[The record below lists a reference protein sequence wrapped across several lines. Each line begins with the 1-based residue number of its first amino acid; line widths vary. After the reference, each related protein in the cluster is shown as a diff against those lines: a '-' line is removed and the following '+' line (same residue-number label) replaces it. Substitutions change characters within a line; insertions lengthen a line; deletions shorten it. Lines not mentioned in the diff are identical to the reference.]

1 MAWKPKAQI
10 QFANDLVT
18 ASLALDPDSET
29 RAAIQSIASLLITD
43 ALQADPTLAAN
54 LTAVATA
61 LVSER
66 VAAEDLVSAKAPWM
80 IKPIAEPFLFVD
92 QSGAVSAEI
101 GGESGV
107 SSVYDLF
114 TNRISMTDFR
124 LVPTRDGGYAYM
136 DESGAT
142 SWEIDAQGRFYI
154 YDLVL
159 STPIQRA
166 VDTVDLIIQGG
177 QSNGES
183 RALPVSALYDTPH
196 YRAWMAVWNKNGGG
210 TFPLNPTVD
219 GIAEATVPL
228 SSQQQ
233 MVGLPMLNVIGREI
247 LSRTDDRHRVVE
259 LNGAAGGSGVVADP
273 SQGNWAVDYAGANP
287 HLYSIWLAAITKT
300 IAAIRA
306 QFPGATIRYWIV
318 WHQGEADSG
327 SDPAAY
333 AAKLDAIFAGVR
345 AHLGSPTV
353 PIAVGGM
360 VPEWVAPS
368 SGARAIRD
376 QLALAQ
382 VRNEYLAY
390 VEGVPNGGGSQTV
403 TDRVHY
409 GRAAMERLA
418 RDVYYG
424 LRRAAT
430 STATSVPHKPLD
442 VSAQRIG
449 TELRVRWSQPE
460 TRFTDFVVQY
470 STDGAAWTT
479 APRTVAATRCE
490 ETVAGVPAAALQVR
504 ISTVNASLTSEPT
517 MPIYAVGV

>member
-1 MAWKPKAQI
+1 MPWMPEAEIAL
-10 QFANDLVT
+10 ANDLVT
-18 ASLALDPDSET
+18 ASLVLEEGSDT
-29 RAAIQSIASLLITD
+29 REAIQAIASALITN
-43 ALQADPTLAAN
+43 ALQADPNLAAN
-54 LTAVATA
+54 LTTVAAT
-61 LVSER
+61 LVQQR
-66 VAAEDLVSAKAPWM
+66 IAAEDLVSGKAPWM
-80 IKPIAEPFLFVD
+80 IKPVAEPFIVLD
-92 QSGAVSAEI
+92 QSGAVSAEL

-107 SSVYDLF
+107 SSVYDIF
-114 TNRISMTDFR
+114 TNRISMSDFR
-124 LVPTRDGGYAYM
+124 LVPTRDGGMAYM

-166 VDTVDLIIQGG
+166 VDTVDLLIGGG
-177 QSNGES
+177 QSNEES
-183 RALPVSALYDTPH
+183 RALPISPLYDTPH
-196 YRAWMAVWNKNGGG
+196 HRAWMAVWNKNGGG
-210 TFPLNPTVD
+210 TFPQNPTVD

-247 LSRTDDRHRVVE
+247 LGRTDDRHRVVE

-287 HLYSIWLAAITKT
+287 KLYSIWLAAITKT
-300 IAAIRA
+300 IAAIRS
-306 QFPGATIRYWIV
+306 QFPGAIIRYWIV
-318 WHQGEADSG
+318 WHQGEADSS

-353 PIAVGGM
+353 PIAVGGP
-360 VPEWVAPS
+360 VPEWIAPS

-390 VEGVPNGGGSQTV
+390 VDGVPNGGGSQTV
-403 TDRVHY
+403 SDRVHY
-409 GRAAMERLA
+409 GRAAMERLGRGMA
-418 RDVYYG
+418 AG
-424 LRRAAT
+424 LFRAAT

-442 VSAQRIG
+442 VFAQRIG
-449 TELRVRWSQPE
+449 NQLRVRWSEPE
-460 TRFTDFVVQY
+460 TRFTDFIVEY
-470 STDGAAWTT
+470 SSDGAAWTT
-479 APRTVAATRCE
+479 APRTAAATRCE
-490 ETVAGVPAAALQVR
+490 ETVAGVPTTALQVR
-504 ISTVNASLTSEPT
+504 VSTVNASLTSEPT
-517 MPIYAVGV
+517 IPIYAVGV